1 MKIPFFEG
9 YSSDISILK
18 KESLFIS
25 LIYLKTLKKYFTRKT
40 AFISLPPVTLSLFF
54 FQTPSSTVRIHK
66 HIKVHQRKKKS
77 NIGFPVSVTFSSIV
91 YDVAESC

>member
-40 AFISLPPVTLSLFF
+40 AFISLASSHSFF
-54 FQTPSSTVRIHK
+54 FFSKLPLPLRGYISISRYIKERRNRILDF
-66 HIKVHQRKKKS
+66 Q
-77 NIGFPVSVTFSSIV
+77 FPLDSV
-91 YDVAESC
+91 A

>member
-18 KESLFIS
+18 KESFFIS

-40 AFISLPPVTLSLFF
+40 AFISLASSHSFFFF
-54 FQTPSSTVRIHK
+54 FQTPSSPVRIHK

-77 NIGFPVSVTFSSIV
+77 NIGFPVSVRFSSIV